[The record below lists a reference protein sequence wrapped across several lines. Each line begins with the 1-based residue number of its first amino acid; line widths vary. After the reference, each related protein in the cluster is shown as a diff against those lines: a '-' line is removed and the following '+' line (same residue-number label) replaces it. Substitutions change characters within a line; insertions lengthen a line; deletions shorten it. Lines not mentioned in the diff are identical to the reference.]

1 MLEFDI
7 EKGIVEIDE
16 SGKIHGMSS
25 TADTCVKGAQAEI
38 EVAADMMKHGFA
50 VYRNLSP
57 VGPVDMVAISGN
69 GKGKVYKVQATA
81 GRVGVRGG
89 HYFDSHHQVP
99 NWNILAVRH
108 QNRVTYFDRH
118 GNELTIT
125 KGKNVAYRAGAVR
138 PVRAVSSVQ
147 KNIALVSLSL
157 SARQRIHRSESGP
170 RWVPHPTQKG
180 VWVRPW
186 DPSLP
191 DPPCPLTET
200 SSSTVPDGVPSTL

>member
-7 EKGIVEIDE
+7 EKGIVEMDKN
-16 SGKIHGMSS
+16 GKTHSLS
-25 TADTCVKGAQAEI
+25 PTADTCAKGAQAEI
-38 EVAADMMKHGFA
+38 EVAADLMKLGFA

-57 VGPVDMVAISGN
+57 VGPVDMVAISRN
-69 GKGKVYKVQATA
+69 GKGKVYKVQVTA
-81 GRVGVRGG
+81 GRVGIRGG

-108 QNRVTYFDRH
+108 QDGVTYFDRH

-125 KGKNVAYRAGAVR
+125 KGENVAFSASAVR
-138 PVRAVSSVQ
+138 PVKAISRIQ
-147 KNIALVSLSL
+147 KNIALVSMSL
-157 SARQRIHRSESGP
+157 STRQRIFRFESGP

-191 DPPCPLTET
+191 DPPYPPAET
-200 SSSTVPDGVPSTL
+200 SSSTVPDDMPSTL